1 MGSAG
6 VGHGDEGAA
15 DTASRWLAWPD
26 LKVALLRAN
35 EVICEQWRATT
46 ATVWHGGVRIAVEA
60 IAVLREVSAPVI

>member
-1 MGSAG
+1 MSTS
-6 VGHGDEGAA
+6 VGHGDEGTT
-15 DTASRWLAWPD
+15 DTEAQWLAWPD

-60 IAVLREVSAPVI
+60 IAVLCEVSALVI